1 MSARPESA
9 RELLEVLESEER
21 LYRELR
27 EVLQEERVMIVKLDA
42 AGLEDAVMR
51 KEALSA
57 EGRLLEEGRI
67 AVAQR
72 LADALGLEGDRPTL
86 GRLCDALGDE
96 AGDLREAHGR
106 LLALIGAV
114 RELLDANA
122 GFAGDSLGQ
131 VRATLQLLG
140 RVLPGDATYGP
151 AATAPALPSAGSG
164 AFVRRSA

>member
-1 MSARPESA
+1 MSAPEAA

-57 EGRLLEEGRI
+57 EGRLLEEGRV
-67 AVAQR
+67 AVALR
-72 LADALGLEGDRPTL
+72 LAAELGVEAERPTL
-86 GRLCDALGDE
+86 TLLCDALGDDASE
-96 AGDLREAHGR
+96 LREAHGR

-140 RVLPGDATYGP
+140 RVLPGDSTYGP
-151 AATAPALPSAGSG
+151 SATAPAPPSAGAGSL
-164 AFVRRSA
+164 VRRSA